1 MFLCIIFMYM
11 NNNYKINHPQNNKNF
26 HGIRAYFPQDKA
38 TWVRFLK
45 TSIPAILAAMVFS
58 LNAFVDNFM
67 STNIEGGNQALAY
80 ANSWTEIVIGIV
92 GLTSI
97 IGSVVFAQYLGKQ
110 DFVRLKEVIAMRLL
124 LSFSICLI
132 FCLPSWITPE
142 GMIGLISGFD
152 KSMNSYVKSSSELYL
167 RIITASWILNGLWY
181 TLAMVLREKNHANVS
196 LIASIISLIANIVLN
211 SIFVF
216 GLHKPLQ
223 YLAYST
229 IISNILGMGYVIIFI
244 YWKDHQIAI
253 NPLKFFYI
261 SKDVLIHF
269 FSRFSSFILLAIG
282 SVAVNLRFLLWNEG
296 YPTGSIGAVDYML
309 SAANILGISGMF
321 FNIFWTTFESIGSN
335 VAIYVGKELGNN
347 NFNQAVSNAKQ
358 LQGFHTTLAAFMGLL
373 LFLLSFAVEQMTFL
387 ADGYK
392 KTLIA
397 AGVDEAT
404 QNAAVALFLNDLKYT
419 LWPLAF
425 FMPMFIWFITRNR
438 VISSGGH
445 TRIVAV
451 VEAAAGTAQLGWLA
465 LVGLVFNNSAHPLTF
480 PLAYF
485 IFFLSDIPKLF
496 IYEILIKKVNWVR
509 NIVHDDEINIVEVN
523 VKENTL

>member
-1 MFLCIIFMYM
+1 M
-11 NNNYKINHPQNNKNF
+11 NNNYNISNPKNSKNLR
-26 HGIRAYFPQDKA
+26 GVRAYFPENKE
-38 TWVRFLK
+38 TWIKFLK

-97 IGSVVFAQYLGKQ
+97 IGSVVFAQYLGKR
-110 DFVRLKEVIAMRLL
+110 DFKKLKEVISMRLI
-124 LSFSICLI
+124 LSIGICLI
-132 FCLPSWITPE
+132 FCIPSWITPS

-152 KSMNSYVKSSSELYL
+152 KSINGYVKSSSELYL
-167 RIITASWILNGLWY
+167 RIITISWILNGSWY
-181 TLAMVLREKNHANVS
+181 TLAMVLREKHHANVS
-196 LIASIISLIANIVLN
+196 LIASIISLVANIVLN
-211 SIFVF
+211 SVFVF
-216 GLHKPLQ
+216 VLNKPLE

-229 IISNILGMGYVIIFI
+229 IISNILGMGYVITFI
-244 YWKDHQIAI
+244 YWKDREIAI
-253 NPLKFFYI
+253 NPFKFFFI
-261 SKDVLIHF
+261 SKEVLKHF
-269 FSRFSSFILLAIG
+269 FTRISSFLLLAVG

-296 YPTGSIGAVDYML
+296 YPTGSIGQPDYVL
-309 SAANILGISGMF
+309 AAANILGISGMF

-335 VAIYVGKELGNN
+335 VAIYVGKELGHN
-347 NFNQAVSNAKQ
+347 NFSAAKTNAKQ
-358 LQGFHTTLAAFMGLL
+358 LQGFHTTLATVMGLL
-373 LFLLSFAVEQMTFL
+373 LFALSLGVEHMTFL

-397 AGVDEAT
+397 NGVDPLT
-404 QNAAVALFLNDLKYT
+404 QDAAVALFLSNLKYT

-445 TRIVAV
+445 TRIVAT
-451 VEAAAGTAQLGWLA
+451 VEAIAGTAQLGWLA
-465 LVGLVFNNSAHPLTF
+465 LVGMVFNTSAHPLSF

-485 IFFLSDIPKLF
+485 IFFLSDVPKLV
-496 IYEILIKKVNWVR
+496 IYEILIKKVDWVR
-509 NIVHDDEINIVEVN
+509 NIVHEDEINIIEVN
-523 VKENTL
+523 EDK